1 MKQIMYDYSNEEID
15 IGGKVYR
22 FNVSDEALKSLE
34 KGGSLEVKA
43 KELTGEKL
51 NDLDT
56 GRQVCRDY
64 INAILEDEP
73 FDEIYQNL
81 GKSLVRVMY
90 VLPQIIDAYTVT
102 AKDHTKEFRGKMK
115 RK

>member
-1 MKQIMYDYSNEEID
+1 MKQIIYDYSNEEIE

-22 FNVSDEALKSLE
+22 FNVSDDALKSLE
-34 KGGSLEVKA
+34 KGGALEVKA
-43 KELTGEKL
+43 KELTGDRL
-51 NDLDT
+51 NDLDS

-64 INAILEDEP
+64 INAILEGEP
-73 FDEIYQNL
+73 FDEIYDIL

-90 VLPQIIDAYTVT
+90 ILPQIIDAYTVT
-102 AKDHTKEFRGKMK
+102 AKDHTKEFKGKMK

>member
-1 MKQIMYDYSNEEID
+1 MKQITYDYSNEEIE

-22 FNVSDEALKSLE
+22 FNVSDEALINLE
-34 KGGSLEVKA
+34 KGGALEVKA

-51 NDLDT
+51 NNLDT
-56 GRQVCRDY
+56 GRRICSEY
-64 INAILEDEP
+64 INAILEGDP

-90 VLPQIIDAYTVT
+90 VLPQIIDAYTFT
-102 AKDHTKEFRGKMK
+102 AKEHTKEFKGKMQ